1 VKKVASLSGVNR
13 SPPTNL
19 VADEFFVFH
28 PVGSGLEQDI
38 GEEEE
43 EDDIAGG
50 TTLEQAR
57 RLAYLLT
64 GNSPLRI
71 GHLILASGAGR
82 SFPGYRQRRASLRS
96 GEDVDPVPN
105 LEGRKLMK
113 SGEFGSVRFSAQPG

>member
-1 VKKVASLSGVNR
+1 MSFSY
-13 SPPTNL
+13 
-19 VADEFFVFH
+19 FY
-28 PVGSGLEQDI
+28 PVGSGLEQNIDE
-38 GEEEE
+38 EEEE
-43 EDDIAGG
+43 EDLVGG

-57 RLAYLLT
+57 RLAYLLS

-82 SFPGYRQRRASLRS
+82 SFPGRRQRRASLRS

-113 SGEFGSVRFSAQPG
+113 SGEFGSVRFSTQPD